1 MTERSDNE
9 YSSWLESRRLII
21 AQLNTMAA
29 SIKDLGDKV
38 DRFNEGARERSDDMS
53 KEAREAVNQLN
64 VRLSVLDMQVKTWAA
79 VIGLGCGA
87 GGTIAMQFILR
98 GMGIK

>member
-1 MTERSDNE
+1 MPERNDQE
-9 YSSWLESRRLII
+9 FSSWLESRRLII
-21 AQLNTMAA
+21 AQLNTMAS

-79 VIGLGCGA
+79 VIGLICGA